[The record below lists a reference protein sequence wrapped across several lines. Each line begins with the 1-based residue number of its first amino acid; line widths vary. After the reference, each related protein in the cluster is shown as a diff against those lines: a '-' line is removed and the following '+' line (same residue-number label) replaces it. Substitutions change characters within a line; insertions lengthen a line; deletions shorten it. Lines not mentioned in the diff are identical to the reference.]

1 MHLFKNKLCIW
12 SQHFARGYRWTICRQ
27 NEANIPTESHIGQ
40 ELSKACQYI
49 DTKRKKDKLPCNVT
63 FIGLR
68 RVTMAMMVVTRWRL
82 IVSTRAFVGMVAFVD
97 MVTVT
102 WAAMTDGALAF
113 MAIHCCAVC
122 VWCAGLAEGNSY
134 ELRWPR
140 RKLKSYKT

>member
-12 SQHFARGYRWTICRQ
+12 SQHFAQGYRWTICRQ
-27 NEANIPTESHIGQ
+27 NKAGQ
-40 ELSKACQYI
+40 ELIKACQYI

-102 WAAMTDGALAF
+102 WAAMTDGALTF
-113 MAIHCCAVC
+113 MAIRCCAVC

-134 ELRWPR
+134 ELRWPC
-140 RKLKSYKT
+140 RKLKSYKNLN